1 MSANI
6 DLPIEDLIP
15 HRDRMK
21 LLEAVLDADGN
32 SATTECRIAE
42 DWPLRQDGG
51 VNALVLI
58 EVVAQTAAASIA
70 WKKYLDEG
78 AVGGGK
84 GWLVGIKAADFSA
97 ETLPLGGRLITR
109 AEVRFSLDQYSEIH
123 GVCQI
128 GDEVVGEVTLQVM
141 RDTKEA
147 EGE

>member
-1 MSANI
+1 MPATI
-6 DLPIEDLIP
+6 DLSVEDLIP

-21 LLEAVLDADGN
+21 LVEAVLDADGD
-32 SATTECRIAE
+32 SATTECRIGE
-42 DWPLRQDGG
+42 DWPLREGGG

-70 WKKYLDEG
+70 WKEYLDSG

-97 ETLPLGGRLITR
+97 ETLPLGSRLITR

-123 GVCQI
+123 GVCRV
-128 GDEVVGEVTLQVM
+128 GDEMVGEVTLQVM
-141 RDTKEA
+141 RDIKEA

>member
-1 MSANI
+1 MPAKI
-6 DLPIEDLIP
+6 DLSVEDLIP

-21 LLEAVLDADGN
+21 LLGAVLDADGN

-58 EVVAQTAAASIA
+58 EVVAQTAAVSIA
-70 WKKYLDEG
+70 WKEYLDTG

-84 GWLVGIKAADFSA
+84 GWLVGIKAADFVA
-97 ETLPLGGRLITR
+97 ETLPLDGRLTTR
-109 AEVRFSLDQYSEIH
+109 AEVRFSLDQYSEIQ
-123 GVCQI
+123 GVCRV
-128 GDEVVGEVTLQVM
+128 GGEVVGEVTLQVM
-141 RDTKEA
+141 RAGKEA